1 MRNRDKESTRKR
13 ILDAAMDVFSEKGYT
28 NALVDD
34 IAKESD
40 TSKGAF
46 YFHFP
51 SKKAIFEALL
61 QTLVQRIVRDVEDAI
76 DARQGAIDKIEGALH
91 TVLGT
96 FSRHEKATRLLFV
109 EATGLGKIFDQHV
122 YAAHRQFARLIA
134 KHLQTAVDDG
144 SIMPIDVDLTAYAWL
159 GAIHE
164 VLFMTL
170 LGPEKRSL
178 ESLTDPLCSLLV
190 SSLRRSGAERPAPS
204 AQGANHDGLTDDH
217 GVSY

>member
-28 NALVDD
+28 KALIDD
-34 IAKESD
+34 IAKESE

-61 QTLVQRIVRDVEDAI
+61 QTLVHRIVRDVEETI
-76 DARQGAIDKIEGALH
+76 DSRQGAVDKIEGALR
-91 TVLGT
+91 TVLRT

-122 YAAHRQFARLIA
+122 LAAHRQFAALIA
-134 KHLQTAVDDG
+134 KHLQTAVDDR
-144 SIMPIDVDLTAYAWL
+144 SIAPIDVDLTAYAWL

-164 VLFMTL
+164 VLLMAL
-170 LGPEKRSL
+170 LGPETRSL
-178 ESLTDPLCSLLV
+178 ESLADPLCALLV
-190 SSLRRSGAERPAPS
+190 SSLRRPDAPS
-204 AQGANHDGLTDDH
+204 AVSSTALDVPGASDKSGRR
-217 GVSY
+217 

>member
-1 MRNRDKESTRKR
+1 MRSRDKESTRRR

-28 NALVDD
+28 NALIDD

-61 QTLVQRIVRDVEDAI
+61 QTLVQRIVRDVEETI
-76 DARQGAIDKIEGALH
+76 DSRQGAVDKIEGALH

-96 FSRHEKATRLLFV
+96 LSRHEKATRLLFV

-122 YAAHRQFARLIA
+122 LAAHRQFAALIA
-134 KHLQTAVDDG
+134 KHLQTAVDDR
-144 SIMPIDVDLTAYAWL
+144 SIAPIDVDLTAYAWL

-164 VLFMTL
+164 VLLMAL

-178 ESLTDPLCSLLV
+178 ESLTDPLCALLV
-190 SSLRRSGAERPAPS
+190 SSLRRPDTLPANPS
-204 AQGANHDGLTDDH
+204 AALDVPGAVGGSETP
-217 GVSY
+217 